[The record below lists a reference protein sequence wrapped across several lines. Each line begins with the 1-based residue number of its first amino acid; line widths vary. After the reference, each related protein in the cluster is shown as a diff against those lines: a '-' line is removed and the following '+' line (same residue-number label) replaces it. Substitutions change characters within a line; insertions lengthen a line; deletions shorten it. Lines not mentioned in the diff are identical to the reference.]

1 MNSHPEAGAERQ
13 LQEDLQSH
21 LALCCKTLELVE
33 HEHRALR
40 VEGASRHY
48 EFDQVRQEL
57 LPLLTQSVEK
67 LRAQR
72 IARQRSAT
80 RRISGPCQALL
91 RQGQDVMMKIILL
104 DRENEQAMLRGG
116 LIPASLLPS
125 SNRQR
130 PHFVSNY
137 YRRNAAMGA

>member
-1 MNSHPEAGAERQ
+1 MNSHPETSAERQ

-40 VEGASRHY
+40 VEGTLRQH

-57 LPLLTQSVEK
+57 LPSLTQSVEK

-72 IARQRSAT
+72 LTLQQSAS
-80 RRISGPCQALL
+80 RRISASCQALL
-91 RQGQDVMMKIILL
+91 RQGQDVMMKILLL

-116 LIPASLLPS
+116 LIPVSLLPS
-125 SNRQR
+125 VNRQR
-130 PHFVSNY
+130 PHFVSDC
-137 YRRNAAMGA
+137 YRHSAGTRG